1 MGVDD
6 IIKGGGIFVKK
17 LKDEWID
24 ASVKEARIKASQ
36 GLREGDKIIDQH
48 SACNQEK
55 KPIMLKKRRS
65 AADNLLYLA
74 SNISNKKR
82 KLGHVVLTDARNTEH
97 YAKRIETTNSLS

>member
-1 MGVDD
+1 MGKYLACRTNSEKKALSQWVVDD
-6 IIKGGGIFVKK
+6 IIKGGGIFLKK

-24 ASVKEARIKASQ
+24 ASVNEARIKASQ

-48 SACNQEK
+48 SACNQEEK

-74 SNISNKKR
+74 SNTQIR
-82 KLGHVVLTDARNTEH
+82 KA
-97 YAKRIETTNSLS
+97 S